1 MNVGLPRAW
10 KEMVNR
16 RTVKDD
22 AAAGLVLGVANV
34 PAGLASGLL
43 AGVNPLAGLYGY
55 LFGTFGGALV
65 TSTPFMAVQA
75 TGAMCL
81 VVADTDLA
89 SRSDPQQALFTL
101 SILTGAAMILAGI
114 LRFGALL
121 RFVPSAVMVG
131 FISAVGILIVLG
143 QLDNFTGYDAAG
155 GHRLTRTLD
164 LLTHPGRI
172 DWSSLV
178 VGVLTIVL
186 IVVLQRTRLGALG
199 MVVAIGAGSA
209 LAAVLNGN
217 ESAVRQVRDL
227 ATIPNALPSISL
239 PALGDVLFL
248 LVPAVSLAF
257 VGLVQGAAVS
267 AGFPN
272 PDGSPADASL
282 DFMGQGAGNVLA
294 GLFQGMPVG
303 GSMSSTAL
311 VVQAGAR
318 TRLALV
324 VSGFVMAIV
333 VLAFGDVVGYVAMP
347 ALAGLLIVVGFA
359 AIKPARIQSVA
370 KTGVLQSTV
379 MVITFALTMLIP
391 LQFAVLV
398 GVALAILLYVVQESN
413 NLEMKRIVF
422 EDDGRV
428 RETEPPA
435 SVGRSEV
442 IVVQPYGSLFFASAP
457 VFEAQLPTVDR
468 GTWGSVVVVRLRGVD
483 QLGLSSIEVFRRYSK
498 QLRSADSKLKIVVA
512 SDRVIEQ
519 FRVAGAD
526 TDIGSDDV
534 YLGTEWLGE
543 TVRRAYDDSQEW
555 VEAHHTAG

>member
-10 KEMVNR
+10 KEMANR

-22 AAAGLVLGVANV
+22 AVAGLVLGVESV

-55 LFGTFGGALV
+55 LFGTVGGALV
-65 TSTPFMAVQA
+65 TSTPFMVVQA
-75 TGAMCL
+75 TGAMSL
-81 VVADTDLA
+81 IVADTDLA
-89 SRSDPQQALFTL
+89 SRSDPQRALFTL
-101 SILTGAAMILAGI
+101 SILTGAAMVLAGV

-131 FISAVGILIVLG
+131 FISAVGVLIILG
-143 QLDNFTGYDAAG
+143 QLDNFTGYEAAG
-155 GHRLTRTLD
+155 GHRLTRTFD
-164 LLTHPGRI
+164 LFTHPGRI
-172 DWSSLV
+172 DWASFV
-178 VGVLTIVL
+178 VGVVTILL

-217 ESAVRQVRDL
+217 ESVVLQVRDL

-257 VGLVQGAAVS
+257 VGLVQGAGVS

-272 PDGSPADASL
+272 PDGSPPKASL

-303 GSMSSTAL
+303 GSMSASSL
-311 VVQAGAR
+311 VVLAGAR
-318 TRLALV
+318 TRLALLIA
-324 VSGFVMAIV
+324 GFVMAIV
-333 VLAFGDVVGYVAMP
+333 VLAFGDAVGYVAMP
-347 ALAGLLIVVGFA
+347 ALAGLLIVVGFD
-359 AIKPARIQSVA
+359 AIKPLRIQSVA
-370 KTGVLQSTV
+370 KTGVLQATV
-379 MVITFALTMLIP
+379 MVITFTLTMLIP

-398 GVALAILLYVVQESN
+398 GVGLAIVLYVVQESN

-498 QLRSADSKLKIVVA
+498 QLRAADSKLKVVVA

-519 FRVAGAD
+519 FRFAGVDA
-526 TDIGSDDV
+526 DIGSDNV

-543 TVRRAYDDSQEW
+543 TVRRAYEEGLEW
-555 VEAHHTAG
+555 VEATQAAG

>member
-1 MNVGLPRAW
+1 MKVGLPRAW
-10 KEMVNR
+10 EEMANR
-16 RTVKDD
+16 RTVQDD
-22 AAAGLVLGVANV
+22 AVAGLVLGVESV

-55 LFGTFGGALV
+55 LFGTVGGALV

-75 TGAMCL
+75 TGAMSIII
-81 VVADTDLA
+81 ADTDLA

-101 SILTGAAMILAGI
+101 SILTGVAMILAGV

-131 FISAVGILIVLG
+131 FISAVGIQIVLG

-172 DWSSLV
+172 DWPSLV
-178 VGVLTIVL
+178 VGVVTIVL

-217 ESAVRQVRDL
+217 ESAVLQVRDL

-257 VGLVQGAAVS
+257 VGLVQGAGVS

-272 PDGSPADASL
+272 PDGSPTDATL
-282 DFMGQGAGNVLA
+282 DFVGQGAGNILA

-303 GSMSSTAL
+303 GSMSASSL

-318 TRLALV
+318 TRLALLV
-324 VSGFVMAIV
+324 AGVVMAIV
-333 VLAFGDVVGYVAMP
+333 VLAFGGVVGYVAMP
-347 ALAGLLIVVGFA
+347 ALAGLLMIVGVG

-370 KTGVLQSTV
+370 KTGRLQSTV
-379 MVITFALTMLIP
+379 MVITFVLTMLIP

-398 GVALAILLYVVQESN
+398 GVAMAIVLYVVQESN
-413 NLEMKRIVF
+413 NLTMKRVVF

-428 RETEPPA
+428 RETDPPV

-442 IVVQPYGSLFFASAP
+442 VVVQPYGSLFFASAP

-468 GTWGSVVVVRLRGVD
+468 STRGSVVVVRLRGID
-483 QLGLSSIEVFRRYSK
+483 LLGLSSIEVFRRYSK
-498 QLRSADSKLKIVVA
+498 QLRAADSRLKIVVA

-519 FRVAGAD
+519 FKSAGAD
-526 TDIGSDDV
+526 ADIGLDDV

-543 TVRRAYDDSQEW
+543 TIRRAYDDSLAW
-555 VEAHHTAG
+555 VESHQAAG

>member
-1 MNVGLPRAW
+1 MKVGLPRAW
-10 KEMVNR
+10 EEMANR
-16 RTVKDD
+16 RTVQDD
-22 AAAGLVLGVANV
+22 AVAGLVLGVESV

-55 LFGTFGGALV
+55 LFGTVGGALV

-75 TGAMCL
+75 TGAMSIII
-81 VVADTDLA
+81 ADTDLA

-101 SILTGAAMILAGI
+101 SILTGVAMILAGV

-131 FISAVGILIVLG
+131 FISAVGIQIVLG

-172 DWSSLV
+172 DWPSLV
-178 VGVLTIVL
+178 VGVVTIVL

-217 ESAVRQVRDL
+217 ESAVLQVRDL

-257 VGLVQGAAVS
+257 VGLVQGAGVS

-272 PDGSPADASL
+272 PDGSPTDATL
-282 DFMGQGAGNVLA
+282 DFVGQGAGNILA

-303 GSMSSTAL
+303 GSMSASSL

-318 TRLALV
+318 TRLALLV
-324 VSGFVMAIV
+324 AGVVMAIV
-333 VLAFGDVVGYVAMP
+333 VLAFGGVVGYVAMP
-347 ALAGLLIVVGFA
+347 ALAGLLMIVGVG

-370 KTGVLQSTV
+370 KTGRLQSTV
-379 MVITFALTMLIP
+379 MVITFVLTMLIP

-398 GVALAILLYVVQESN
+398 GVAMAIVLYVVQESN
-413 NLEMKRIVF
+413 NLTMKRVVF

-428 RETEPPA
+428 RETDPPV

-442 IVVQPYGSLFFASAP
+442 VVVQPYGSLFFASAP

-468 GTWGSVVVVRLRGVD
+468 STRGSVVVVRLRGID
-483 QLGLSSIEVFRRYSK
+483 LLGLSSIEVFRRYSK
-498 QLRSADSKLKIVVA
+498 QLRAADSRLKIVVA

-519 FRVAGAD
+519 FKSAGAD
-526 TDIGSDDV
+526 ADIGLDDV

-543 TVRRAYDDSQEW
+543 TVRRAYDDSLAW
-555 VEAHHTAG
+555 VESHQAAG